1 MSFLLLG
8 LVAYEIKNYSVSKSA
23 GEVSNLRFAMRSSL
37 GRHQRQRGRALWALL
52 CFLAACVLVNG
63 GIEDFFVRQ
72 QPDQLPLA
80 AGDHCPSRTACDD
93 HFVGAH
99 RHRRATSDRS
109 SCSAGHCR
117 PF

>member
-8 LVAYEIKNYSVSKSA
+8 LVAFEIKNYSVSKSA